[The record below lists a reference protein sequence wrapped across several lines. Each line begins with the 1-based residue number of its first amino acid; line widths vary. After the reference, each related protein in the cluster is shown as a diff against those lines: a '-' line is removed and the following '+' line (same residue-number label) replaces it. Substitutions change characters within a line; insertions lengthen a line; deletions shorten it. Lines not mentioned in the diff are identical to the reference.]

1 MKIQCFSMDDQIMDI
16 FNSSDTFMSAN
27 SHRSQTDHQKR
38 KKKQNKE
45 ISHTF
50 FVATANGSVGQLA
63 RVNNTP
69 KTPRLLITF

>member
-1 MKIQCFSMDDQIMDI
+1 MDI

-50 FVATANGSVGQLA
+50 FVATANGSVGL
-63 RVNNTP
+63 VV
-69 KTPRLLITF
+69 LEVL